1 MRALLTAVLAVAVL
15 AAGAASGCGGSAGS
29 ASGEGGSTAQGGST
43 AAATATRTPTAEP
56 TRTRTPKATPTA
68 EVAATTGATGGS
80 PALRVVFVD
89 VGQGDAAVLRSGAW
103 TGLVDGGPSGS
114 QDAVE
119 AALDRLGVRRLDTL
133 VISHLHADH
142 TGGLPSLVAE
152 YRPRRAWVAGAVRGS
167 LAAALRGAGTTI
179 VQARR
184 GLTQRFGKATA
195 TVMAPGGLS
204 GDANR
209 DSIVLEVDA
218 AGRRVVFTGD
228 STGAGEAAAG
238 AALARG
244 PPVDVLKVSHHG
256 SRYSTTAGFI
266 AGARPR
272 TAVISVGSNS
282 YGHPSNDAVKRL
294 RAGGARVFST
304 QSSGSITLTVTSA
317 GALRWSYARSRAPIT
332 RGVSGGGSSSGSSSG
347 GSGGAAAV
355 SAAGAAS
362 SSTSAS
368 GGTTV
373 YVTDTGECYHRK
385 GCRYLS
391 SSRIAMKLS
400 HAKAD
405 GYRPCSVCDPPR

>member
-1 MRALLTAVLAVAVL
+1 MSRTIPRARLILTAVLAAVAL
-15 AAGAASGCGGSAGS
+15 AAGTASGCGGA
-29 ASGEGGSTAQGGST
+29 AAQGGSA
-43 AAATATRTPTAEP
+43 AAATATRSPTPEP
-56 TRTRTPKATPTA
+56 TRTKTPKATPAAGAT
-68 EVAATTGATGGS
+68 ATTGTTGGS

-103 TGLVDGGPSGS
+103 TGLVDGGPSSAEG
-114 QDAVE
+114 AVK
-119 AALDRLGVRRLDTL
+119 AALARLGVRRLDAL

-184 GLTQRFGKATA
+184 GLTQRFGKTTA
-195 TVMAPGGLS
+195 TVIAPGGLT
-204 GDANR
+204 GDANS

-256 SRYSTTAGFI
+256 SRYSTTAGFV

-294 RAGGARVFST
+294 RAGGSRVFST

-317 GALRWSYARSRAPIT
+317 GALRWSYARSRAPIM
-332 RGVSGGGSSSGSSSG
+332 RGVSGGGSSSSSSGG

-362 SSTSAS
+362 SASAS

-373 YVTDTGECYHRK
+373 YVTNTGECYHRK